1 MEEEEEKIKRAYGK
15 NEIYYRQGT
24 KTGGSGRETRMW
36 WKWKKK
42 EEEEWKWKK
51 KGGRGKK
58 KWKRSGSERKRWK
71 RKKTMKEKWKRG
83 KGGRGEEV
91 EEKNV
96 EPEAQPSEPESRT
109 STVNHE
115 AL

>member
-1 MEEEEEKIKRAYGK
+1 MEEKGRRGVEVEEKRWKRK
-15 NEIYYRQGT
+15 I
-24 KTGGSGRETRMW
+24 
-36 WKWKKK
+36 
-42 EEEEWKWKK
+42 
-51 KGGRGKK
+51 